1 MTRDLQAPDAV
12 SAARRWLEANK
23 LLFKL
28 DSTDSLAAVTTE
40 PLVGTTND
48 YAVVFRQQADGVAS
62 TDAVA
67 TVALVGS
74 MDAGWDVVYASSSLT
89 GGSTDATGGVE
100 LAPAEAWTQAAS
112 GKTFHLAKGGS
123 ATLRLSNRWRW
134 SEPKAST
141 RAVVLTPVEY
151 FVDPGFREWTID
163 ARRAGSATIQSV
175 GGPNC
180 STCALVTRSF
190 RVTVVVAAG

>member
-1 MTRDLQAPDAV
+1 MSGYDIFMTRSAPLV
-12 SAARRWLEANK
+12 AALG
-23 LLFKL
+23 
-28 DSTDSLAAVTTE
+28 LAAV
-40 PLVGTTND
+40 L
-48 YAVVFRQQADGVAS
+48 AVV
-62 TDAVA
+62 
-67 TVALVGS
+67 
-74 MDAGWDVVYASSSLT
+74 ASSASR
-89 GGSTDATGGVE
+89 
-100 LAPAEAWTQAAS
+100 PPITQAAS

-175 GGPNC
+175 GKPNC

-190 RVTVVVAAG
+190 RVKVVVAAG